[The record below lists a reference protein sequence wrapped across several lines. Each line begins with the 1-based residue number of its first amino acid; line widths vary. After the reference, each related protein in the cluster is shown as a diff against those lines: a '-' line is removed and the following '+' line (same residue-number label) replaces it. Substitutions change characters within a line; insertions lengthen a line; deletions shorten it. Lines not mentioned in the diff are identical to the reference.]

1 VAHRSSL
8 PPDLRYSD
16 YGVRVARTVSG

>member
-8 PPDLRYSD
+8 PPSLRYSD
-16 YGVRVARTVSG
+16 YGFRVTRDTT